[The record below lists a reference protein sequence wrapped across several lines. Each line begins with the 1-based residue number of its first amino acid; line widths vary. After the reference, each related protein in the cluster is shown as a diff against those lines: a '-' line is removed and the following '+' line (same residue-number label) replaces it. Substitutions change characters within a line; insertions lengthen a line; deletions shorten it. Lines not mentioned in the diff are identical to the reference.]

1 VYGIVLEKRG
11 REIDREKD
19 RESKRRREKVGG
31 RGYESQ
37 KKYISF
43 QECFGNVAINSLTT

>member
-1 VYGIVLEKRG
+1 VCDSFRGG
-11 REIDREKD
+11 REIEREEKD
-19 RESKRRREKVGG
+19 RDSKRR